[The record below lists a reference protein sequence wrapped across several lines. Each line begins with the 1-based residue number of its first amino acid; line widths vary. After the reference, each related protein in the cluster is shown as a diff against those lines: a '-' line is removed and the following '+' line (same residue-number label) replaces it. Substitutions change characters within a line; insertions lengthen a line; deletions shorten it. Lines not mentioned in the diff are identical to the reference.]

1 VKAILEI
8 LESSPASKEEIERAL
23 LAKSITVP
31 NLQKVLDGLVL
42 FLKINLS
49 VRGKQ
54 WRYCLPRS
62 TVPFRLTKDTPAS
75 CKQKYVLQDAILAV
89 LNHDAPST
97 AKVLHR
103 VTCHLHLRPFELSFT
118 EVRSTLYQMQEAG
131 LVKYMAPTETTEG
144 GWYAPRKP
152 KVKK

>member
-1 VKAILEI
+1 MKAILEI

-23 LAKSITVP
+23 LARNITVP

-49 VRGKQ
+49 VRGRQ
-54 WRYCLPRS
+54 WRYCLPQKPE
-62 TVPFRLTKDTPAS
+62 PFRLTKDTPANNKS
-75 CKQKYVLQDAILAV
+75 KYDLQAVILAV
-89 LNHDAPST
+89 LDHDAPST

-103 VTCHLHLRPFELSFT
+103 VTCHLHLRPFDLSFT

-131 LVKYMAPTETTEG
+131 LIKYMAPTETTEG

-152 KVKK
+152 KAKK

>member
-1 VKAILEI
+1 MKEILEI
-8 LESSPASKEEIERAL
+8 LESSPASKEEIDRAL
-23 LAKSITVP
+23 HAKCIDVT
-31 NLQKVLDGLVL
+31 NLQAVLDGLVL
-42 FLKINLS
+42 FRKINLT
-49 VRGKQ
+49 VRGSR
-54 WRYCLPRS
+54 WRYCLPQKPE
-62 TVPFRLTKDTPAS
+62 PFRLTKDTPANN
-75 CKQKYVLQDAILAV
+75 KPKYDLQATILAV
-89 LNHDAPST
+89 LDHDAPST

-103 VTCHLHLRPFELSFT
+103 ATCHLHLRPFDLSFS